1 MRLAPDRVAAINDG
15 RTKAIE
21 RAIGAEMRFA
31 QGIATVLSTDQLPSA
46 LTCTLSPMEGDASMW
61 SRIAAAADLAFG
73 ARAMLRLRINDEK
86 QPPERP
92 NSDMHT
98 IVTDKINVVRGDQDI
113 NPKLPVEMEEVANPD
128 SETKRGG
135 TIRFIC
141 RQNRARVGM
150 VEVSYL
156 YVPKRK
162 IKEDDIPPERRK
174 LALDAK
180 DTPLPPAADERTLRD
195 VLGISFELAA
205 EKKKEGFDA
214 KYTPYPHCLNYW
226 GSAHG
231 SGLVAFATMG
241 IPEAANG
248 FTVKYHN
255 PAIGEFDPSDPQK
268 ASTKAFYRRREGN
281 RVEVRDE
288 EGKLLISV
296 EFVDAPPRMPDPDGE
311 MVVRM
316 KGKDQEAWEEFERK
330 YGRKM
335 RSAMKRKFP
344 AKADVEGEYGEFVM
358 QLWQAKLA
366 SFDPERGLFSHWLL
380 RCLTYH
386 IIDRLRAMGRRA
398 PESSLD
404 APLVEGHEG
413 GATFSEM
420 LGEYEDPEQIL
431 LREEF
436 RTQVRAALSKLK
448 EEHREPI
455 EKVYLD
461 GMSYAEAA
469 TELGLSIGQIKSRI
483 YNGKIELQHRLR
495 QKRKIGRL

>member
-241 IPEAANG
+241 IPEAAHG
-248 FTVKYHN
+248 FSIQYHQV
-255 PAIGEFDPSDPQK
+255 AIGEFDPANSNAP
-268 ASTKAFYRRREGN
+268 STKAFYRKQEKNG
-281 RVEVRDE
+281 VGVYDE
-288 EGKLLISV
+288 DGKLLVRV
-296 EFVDAPPRMPDPDGE
+296 EFTTSVGKIDDPDAE
-311 MVVRM
+311 MAQGM
-316 KGKDQEAWEEFERK
+316 KTNNDDAWEEFERK
-330 YGRKM
+330 FGSSIRNSLYRYLW
-335 RSAMKRKFP
+335 KFRGFEIEDEI
-344 AKADVEGEYGEFVM
+344 AKFSLHLFERMADFTFEKGE
-358 QLWQAKLA
+358 
-366 SFDPERGLFSHWLL
+366 FSHWFRTLL
-380 RCLTYH
+380 RNYCV
-386 IIDRLRAMGRRA
+386 DRYRSMVKAGATNIVSINSPLLEAEERTFEDVLSS
-398 PESSLD
+398 PESSPEHKAMD
-404 APLVEGHEG
+404 A
-413 GATFSEM
+413 
-420 LGEYEDPEQIL
+420 EQRRMIL
-431 LREEF
+431 SVLP
-436 RTQVRAALSKLK
+436 QIKPK
-448 EEHREPI
+448 
-455 EKVYLD
+455 YLEAFTRFYFAGQPYD
-461 GMSYAEAA
+461 EIAEALNVEVG
-469 TELGLSIGQIKSRI
+469 TVKSRI
-483 YNGKIELQHRLR
+483 ARAKAMIKELLKLDR
-495 QKRKIGRL
+495 